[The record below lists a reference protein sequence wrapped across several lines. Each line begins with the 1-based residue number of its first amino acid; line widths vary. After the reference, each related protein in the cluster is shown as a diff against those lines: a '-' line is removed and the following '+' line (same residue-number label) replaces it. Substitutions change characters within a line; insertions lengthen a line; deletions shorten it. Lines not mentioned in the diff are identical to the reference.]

1 MTLYSRIRGRM
12 GELWWWTALFFI
24 LMRMGDGLN
33 AFVGLWLVPRFVPEA
48 DLGALLPLT
57 GFGAILGIPL
67 SILAVPLM
75 KFLNRFMA
83 RGELGK
89 VKALVGDACL
99 CAVCLFGLVVIGL
112 WICLNWF
119 LGRVGLANGRLGVM
133 VLLCGTVS
141 AFAPVATSAL
151 QGLKQFGTVTAL
163 GLLGAICRLG
173 VMVVALPLRGV
184 TGYFA
189 GQASPSLLSIGVAGW
204 VLWGRVWRRIVR
216 QPYWHEVRGEFG
228 GVLAGVAFYIVATTL
243 QSSAES
249 LSIRQALTSSESAG
263 YYLIARFADLAGGLS
278 GAMLPFLFPVAAEA
292 HLRGHETRGILLHST
307 WVNVLFGGLILCA
320 VLLMGHWLS
329 GWVEAWKVCDN
340 LKFEAF
346 LVCAISTLRG
356 SVICFAMFEIAC
368 DRLRA
373 PLWIGLLGLLEAG
386 GLFALYDTS
395 DAFGL
400 RACLNACGYW
410 PLLGSFR
417 AILLFGLLG
426 TAAQFALIPMW
437 IRRLDEQVEHP

>member
-1 MTLYSRIRGRM
+1 M
-12 GELWWWTALFFI
+12 
-24 LMRMGDGLN
+24 MRLGDGLN

-67 SILAVPLM
+67 SVLAIPLM

-89 VKALVGDACL
+89 VKALLRDACL
-99 CAVCLFGLVVIGL
+99 CAVGLFGIIVIGL
-112 WICLNWF
+112 WVGLDWF
-119 LGRVGLANGRLGVM
+119 LGRVGLANGRLGLM

-163 GLLGAICRLG
+163 GLGGAICRLV

-189 GQASPSLLSIGVAGW
+189 GQASPSLLSIGVAGG
-204 VLWGRVWRRIVR
+204 VLWRRIWRGVVR

-228 GVLAGVAFYIVATTL
+228 GVLVGVAFYIAATTL

-292 HLRGHETRGILLHST
+292 HLRGRETRGILLRST
-307 WVNVLFGGLILCA
+307 WANVLFGGLILCA
-320 VLLMGHWLS
+320 VLLTGHWLS
-329 GWVEAWKVCDN
+329 DWVEAWKVCDS
-340 LKFEAF
+340 LRLEAF

-368 DRLRA
+368 GRLRA
-373 PLWIGLLGLLEAG
+373 PLWIGLFGLLEAG
-386 GLFALYDTS
+386 GLFALYDAS
-395 DAFGL
+395 DALGF
-400 RACLNACGYW
+400 RACLNAGGYW
-410 PLLGSFR
+410 SLFGSFR
-417 AILLFGLLG
+417 AILFFGLLG
-426 TAAQFALIPMW
+426 TATQFALIPLW
-437 IRRLDEQVEHP
+437 LRRLDAGAERP